1 MQDGENNW
9 MNIADIMSAL
19 MMIFM
24 FISIAFLYQILN
36 AKEIYKVSL
45 NKALHQEFDKD
56 LEKWKAII
64 IMD

>member
-24 FISIAFLYQILN
+24 FISIFKPQ
-36 AKEIYKVSL
+36 KEKNLRY
-45 NKALHQEFDKD
+45 
-56 LEKWKAII
+56 
-64 IMD
+64 